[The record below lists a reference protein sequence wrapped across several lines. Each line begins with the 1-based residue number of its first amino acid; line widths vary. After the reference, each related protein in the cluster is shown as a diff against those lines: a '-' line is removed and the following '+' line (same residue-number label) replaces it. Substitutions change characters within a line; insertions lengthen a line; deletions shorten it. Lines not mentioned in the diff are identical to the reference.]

1 MPDKTTVYVITG
13 RATLEKLFLAARSN
27 TEPAVYYTRSHDPV
41 NGWTPW
47 MQAKISIAA
56 PYVTPIYAFNRLNLF
71 WAEQQLVEGSRIS
84 STGGNANSTTITDV
98 SASLKFSFQDSS
110 GWLPPQTMASNIVVT
125 YNEAYKLDPYV
136 AKVMSGYAP
145 SFDPNLI
152 FWQKPYPLFVPAN
165 KYTQPQAHPSGEQ
178 IFLNYGFGVL
188 FSQGG
193 SCPR

>member
-1 MPDKTTVYVITG
+1 M
-13 RATLEKLFLAARSN
+13 
-27 TEPAVYYTRSHDPV
+27 YYTRSHDPV

-84 STGGNANSTTITDV
+84 STGGNATTITDV

-136 AKVMSGYAP
+136 AKVMCYAP

-152 FWQKPYPLFVPAN
+152 FWQKPYRCSCRPTSTPSPRPIPAAN
-165 KYTQPQAHPSGEQ
+165 RS
-178 IFLNYGFGVL
+178 
-188 FSQGG
+188 S
-193 SCPR
+193 